1 MRERSCT
8 RFRFSI
14 GRIPLPPD
22 IETVGHTKTG
32 KPDDAAQDRDPQYFA
47 AFRRK
52 HPYLLLEVLEYD
64 ESMDGHC
71 GDHHINA
78 CESRS
83 TPSTPPMPDHPIG
96 RPE

>member
-32 KPDDAAQDRDPQYFA
+32 KPDDAAQDRNAQYFA

-64 ESMDGHC
+64 ESMDVIVATITSMPANHGVRRQRRRC
-71 GDHHINA
+71 LTILLGV
-78 CESRS
+78 RS
-83 TPSTPPMPDHPIG
+83 
-96 RPE
+96 